1 MQVCRGEPFSKL
13 KEEFKKRIFSYPTS
27 RSLSNT
33 LHQCCHQLRFTESY
47 YWKELE
53 GIGKIVFSRSL
64 QQYFSF
70 YMLLETG
77 WALGAVVMPCD
88 SQG

>member
-1 MQVCRGEPFSKL
+1 MQVCGVEPFSKL

-33 LHQCCHQLRFTESY
+33 LHQCCHQLCLTESY
-47 YWKELE
+47 YWKEL
-53 GIGKIVFSRSL
+53 GGKKIVLSRSL

-70 YMLLETG
+70 YMLLETR